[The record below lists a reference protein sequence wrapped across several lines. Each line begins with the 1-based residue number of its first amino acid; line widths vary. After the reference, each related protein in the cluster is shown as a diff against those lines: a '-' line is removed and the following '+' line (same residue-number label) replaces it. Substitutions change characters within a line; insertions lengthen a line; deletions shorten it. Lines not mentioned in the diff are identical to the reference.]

1 MSHEGEA
8 TLGRLRYDRG
18 RLIRGVEMIRL
29 VGEALEVTSEGLRSA
44 ARHAAICRARD
55 IAAYVLRER
64 GGFSYP
70 EIGALLGGRD
80 HSSAIAAVRR
90 AAALQAAAAAARQAA
105 S

>member
-1 MSHEGEA
+1 MSITGA
-8 TLGRLRYDRG
+8 AALGRLQCDRT
-18 RLIRGVEMIRL
+18 RLLFGLDMVRL
-29 VGEALEVTSEGLRSA
+29 VGEALKVDPAALRSKEQH
-44 ARHAAICRARD
+44 RSLSWARD

-80 HSSAIAAVRR
+80 HSSVMAAVRR
-90 AAALQAAAAAARQAA
+90 VAARNDAPTPGDQ

>member
-1 MSHEGEA
+1 MSADGEA
-8 TLGRLRYDRG
+8 ALCRLRTDRP
-18 RLIRGVEMIRL
+18 RMIAGVEMVRL
-29 VGEALEVTSEGLRSA
+29 VGLALEVDPAALRSHE
-44 ARHAAICRARD
+44 RHRSLSRARD

-80 HSSAIAAVRR
+80 HSSVMAAVRR
-90 AAALQAAAAAARQAA
+90 VAARNDAPTPGDQ